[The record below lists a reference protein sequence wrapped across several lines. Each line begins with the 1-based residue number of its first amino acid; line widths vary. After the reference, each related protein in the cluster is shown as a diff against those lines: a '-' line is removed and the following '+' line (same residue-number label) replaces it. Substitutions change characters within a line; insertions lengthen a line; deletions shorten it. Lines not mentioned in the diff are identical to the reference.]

1 MTRIKR
7 FGIVQTAKI
16 AGIIYFLFTAV
27 IFIPFG
33 LLASLFSVAEY
44 SGLGF
49 LFSGVFVFLIPFLYG
64 AVGFI
69 TTAIF
74 CLIYNLIAGWIGGIE
89 IEVEMVG
96 EIEDNV
102 AY

>member
-33 LLASLFSVAEY
+33 LLASLFSAAEY

-49 LFSGVFVFLIPFLYG
+49 LFSGVFAFFFPILYG
-64 AVGFI
+64 IIGFI

-74 CLIYNLIAGWIGGIE
+74 CLIYNWIAGWTGGIE
-89 IEVEMVG
+89 IEVELVG
-96 EIEDNV
+96 EG
-102 AY
+102 